1 MKNINRQRKAS
12 LRILSLA
19 MVVAVYLNW
28 QYSRTSNDEYIF
40 AEGDTQATNG
50 EVMSET
56 DMLMTDTDYEN
67 KNYGDAQL
75 VATTK
80 TDSEKYFRQARLAR
94 QKSRDEALYAL
105 QKTLKNSKLTDEE
118 KKNATSELSSI
129 VENMTT
135 ETDIENIVKAK
146 GFADCVASISGE
158 KITLAVQ
165 CSRGEME
172 KADAAK
178 IRDVVLSKTTIPS
191 QNIVIVEVK

>member
-80 TDSEKYFRQARLAR
+80 TDSRKVFSA
-94 QKSRDEALYAL
+94 
-105 QKTLKNSKLTDEE
+105 
-118 KKNATSELSSI
+118 
-129 VENMTT
+129 
-135 ETDIENIVKAK
+135 
-146 GFADCVASISGE
+146 
-158 KITLAVQ
+158 
-165 CSRGEME
+165 
-172 KADAAK
+172 
-178 IRDVVLSKTTIPS
+178 SKTCKAEK
-191 QNIVIVEVK
+191 QG

>member
-80 TDSEKYFRQARLAR
+80 TDSEKYFRQARLAQGR
-94 QKSRDEALYAL
+94 KAGMRHWIPC
-105 QKTLKNSKLTDEE
+105 
-118 KKNATSELSSI
+118 KKH
-129 VENMTT
+129 
-135 ETDIENIVKAK
+135 
-146 GFADCVASISGE
+146 
-158 KITLAVQ
+158 
-165 CSRGEME
+165 
-172 KADAAK
+172 
-178 IRDVVLSKTTIPS
+178 
-191 QNIVIVEVK
+191 

>member
-94 QKSRDEALYAL
+94 QKSRDEALDTL

-135 ETDIENIVKAK
+135 ETDIEKNSPFKRHRQK
-146 GFADCVASISGE
+146 
-158 KITLAVQ
+158 
-165 CSRGEME
+165 R
-172 KADAAK
+172 
-178 IRDVVLSKTTIPS
+178 RD
-191 QNIVIVEVK
+191 NRR